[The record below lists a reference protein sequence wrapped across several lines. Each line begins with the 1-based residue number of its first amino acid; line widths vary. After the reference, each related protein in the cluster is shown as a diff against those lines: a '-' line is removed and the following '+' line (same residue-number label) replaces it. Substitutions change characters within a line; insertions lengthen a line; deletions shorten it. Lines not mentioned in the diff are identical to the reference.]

1 MIPAN
6 TNGDFSPCEMIKLNK
21 KLNSTKQITSSIDNG
36 ISSPYCELDEEPNN
50 DNGNSTSPEPLK
62 KTPKKRIR
70 KRTHKKKKNNELVEN
85 VLVEKVIYLICN
97 ITYFYSF
104 LSKYKY
110 FFRIMWVLYLRLLSY
125 PQTKQVNC
133 TSALN

>member
-6 TNGDFSPCEMIKLNK
+6 INGDFSPCEKIKLNK

-36 ISSPYCELDEEPNN
+36 ISSPYCEVDEEPNN

-62 KTPKKRIR
+62 KIPKKRIR

-85 VLVEKVIYLICN
+85 VIYLINN

-125 PQTKQVNC
+125 PQRKQVNC